1 MIEKEELEII
11 ATNIRKFRAI
21 KRFSQEKLAELA
33 DLSQQFV
40 CSIEKCKANPSI
52 LTMKRIAKALD
63 VTVNDL
69 IY

>member
-1 MIEKEELEII
+1 MEDKQKLEII

-21 KRFSQEKLAELA
+21 NRFSQEKLAECA
-33 DLSQQFV
+33 NLSQQFV
-40 CSIEKCKANPSI
+40 CAIEKCKVNPSI
-52 LTMKRIAKALD
+52 LTMDRIANALD